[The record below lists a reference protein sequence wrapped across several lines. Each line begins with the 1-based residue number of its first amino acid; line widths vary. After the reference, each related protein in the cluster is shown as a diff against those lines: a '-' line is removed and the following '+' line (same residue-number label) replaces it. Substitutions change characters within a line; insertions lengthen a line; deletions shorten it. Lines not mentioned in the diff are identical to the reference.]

1 MPPPFL
7 SVQADTKLPPWNA
20 IYADLTAAGVD
31 SLSPEDA
38 FDMSELGKAV
48 VIDVRPKQ
56 DHEQAHPKGAVNV
69 PAFLIIESPSSPG
82 EWGKWI
88 ACKANGVVPTKVNP
102 ELAATIAAAAA
113 DGKAAILACEAGGTL
128 EPSVNFPQGKVS
140 RSLKAVVTSKVLPA
154 ERVKHLDGGVFRWFA
169 AGLPMVGEYDASN
182 AGKTPNTA
190 EKPSGRF
197 IDGSE

>member
-82 EWGKWI
+82 EWG
-88 ACKANGVVPTKVNP
+88 ACAGWR
-102 ELAATIAAAAA
+102 
-113 DGKAAILACEAGGTL
+113 AGGLGGAGQWAGPT
-128 EPSVNFPQGKVS
+128 
-140 RSLKAVVTSKVLPA
+140 AVVLGSVAESGGALVQAGCLTHGAGLVGMGWPQASGLPA
-154 ERVKHLDGGVFRWFA
+154 R
-169 AGLPMVGEYDASN
+169 P
-182 AGKTPNTA
+182 TA
-190 EKPSGRF
+190 WSPQR
-197 IDGSE
+197 